1 LANTQAA
8 MKVNAEQASKRVMY
22 RPTGQS
28 MLGRLKPAMSRS
40 SLKVE
45 WVVEALRAYRMWVL
59 NSTS

>member
-1 LANTQAA
+1 

-40 SLKVE
+40 WLKVE